1 MALLKD
7 RPGITLPKGEPQR
20 RKQEKPRLV
29 QRALSQVTSMAFA
42 EAARRRAYSACLPE
56 NTESQLHARNLY
68 KIGKTIYLYFFS
80 KHS

>member
-42 EAARRRAYSACLPE
+42 EAARRFWCGKMVVKPVWF
-56 NTESQLHARNLY
+56 
-68 KIGKTIYLYFFS
+68 KIVFYFNMMII
-80 KHS
+80 HL